1 MQNLNKKFLE
11 FKNIGWVKFEKFLT
25 KKQVNYYKNKINSS
39 LKKNHK
45 KYNGRDINYASDKVK
60 LNQINSFHKM
70 HDFKWVKKFSKSKK
84 INHLAKIFL
93 KGSKPELRASE
104 VFFKPKKHGL
114 KAPIHQD
121 NFYWKVKDANAF
133 TIWISLNKSDKKNG
147 GVFYFDESH
156 KGGLLDHVESFS
168 KGSSQKVKN
177 EKKLK
182 KYKLSFPNLNPGD
195 ALMHHCL
202 TVHGSK
208 KNRSNKDRK
217 GWTFQFK
224 DKNCP
229 YDMLSISKYEKSLNK
244 QLKTR

>member
-1 MQNLNKKFLE
+1 MQNLNKIFSDYQEK
-11 FKNIGWVKFEKFLT
+11 GWVKFEKFLT

-45 KYNGRDINYASDKVK
+45 KYTGRDINYTTNKIQLRD
-60 LNQINSFHKM
+60 INSFHRM
-70 HDFKWVKKFSKSKK
+70 HDFKWVKNFSKSKK
-84 INHLAKIFL
+84 INKLAKTLL

-121 NFYWKVKDANAF
+121 NFYWKVKNGNAF

-147 GVFYFDESH
+147 GVFYFDKSH
-156 KGGLLDHVESFS
+156 NGGLLDHIESFS
-168 KGSSQKVKN
+168 KGSSQKIKN
-177 EKKLK
+177 ENKLK
-182 KYKLSFPNLNPGD
+182 KYKVNFPNLRPGD
-195 ALMHHCL
+195 ALIHHCL
-202 TVHGSK
+202 TVHGS
-208 KNRSNKDRK
+208 RDNKSDRDRK

-224 DKNCP
+224 DKDDP
-229 YDMLSISKYEKSLNK
+229 YDKLSITKYEKSLNK